1 MSDCRVNIKE
11 EKLEQKMVEK
21 SRGEVKSNRS
31 EDPAVVVQ
39 LDVSLDSYLPPGPR
53 QPDTL
58 VMASRRSAH
67 YSRDIL
73 YKCVLPCTQGVKVR
87 NSSLD
92 LQL

>member
-11 EKLEQKMVEK
+11 EKVEQKMVEK
-21 SRGEVKSNRS
+21 SRGEVKKSNRS

-58 VMASRRSAH
+58 VMASRRSA
-67 YSRDIL
+67 
-73 YKCVLPCTQGVKVR
+73 
-87 NSSLD
+87 
-92 LQL
+92 